1 MKKNCIFL
9 LLDSVTFDS
18 INSKKTSSILFP
30 NLHYLA
36 TKFNFKKCVSNSN
49 CTQFVLPSLFSMS
62 MPLDEGGY
70 DYGIK
75 YRKKALM
82 EILQNEGYTTAIFS
96 NCNQMGA
103 DNGYDRGANENI
115 NSFDYRLIIEQKIN
129 RVILSKF
136 NKDVD
141 KPNRDEELV
150 SEYKNLIFEIK
161 NRIKEADTLIWSK
174 KLKKINLSIVDKI
187 DDELKLIEKDPE
199 VVKKKL
205 ITINPASIWRFLGE
219 GNLKSLRFYISRIL
233 GSIIWRLKFF
243 ITKSKLP
250 ITILG
255 HITINIIDSF
265 DIFKKKV
272 KELKKPYF
280 IYHHIMDLHDCENLN
295 SFSYF
300 FKKLMNYP
308 KWIKNTRNLRR
319 KRKFLYDSTLMLV
332 DNYIGKILQILDSN
346 TLLFITSDH
355 GHRKSLK
362 KQISRSYITDD
373 YFNEMHGEDIEVPLI
388 SNINLVNENKRED
401 YLFDSILVSKKI
413 ISELDIDVYKYLE
426 VKDDSKEYIISEHAG
441 RGNFN
446 LYKDL
451 YFTISSSKFRMIAA
465 FIGSELFIKFYNLD
479 QDIDEMN
486 DVSKDKNYAEIMNKM
501 FNYLKTSRREI
512 VLKKLNMLN
521 KVNNQFIQI

>member
-9 LLDSVTFDS
+9 LLDSVTFDA

-30 NLHYLA
+30 NLYYLA
-36 TKFNFKKCVSNSN
+36 TKFNFKKCISNSN

-75 YRKKALM
+75 YRKLAFM
-82 EILQNEGYTTAIFS
+82 EILQNEEYKTLIFS

-103 DNGYDRGANENI
+103 DNGYDRGASENI
-115 NSFDYRLIIEQKIN
+115 NSFDYRLILEQKLN
-129 RVILSKF
+129 RVILSKY
-136 NKDVD
+136 NKDID
-141 KPNRDEELV
+141 KPNRDEELLIG
-150 SEYKNLIFEIK
+150 YKKLIGEIK
-161 NRIKEADTLIWSK
+161 KKIDEADTTIWNK
-174 KLKKINLSIVDKI
+174 KLKKINLGLCQKI
-187 DDELKLIEKDPE
+187 NEEIKLIEREPE
-199 VVKKKL
+199 VIKKKL
-205 ITINPASIWRFLGE
+205 LTINPASIWLFLG
-219 GNLKSLRFYISRIL
+219 NDKLKSMGFYIKRIF
-233 GSIIWRLKFF
+233 GSISWRLKYY
-243 ITKSKLP
+243 ISKSKLP
-250 ITILG
+250 VTFLG

-265 DIFKKKV
+265 SVFKKKIS
-272 KELKKPYF
+272 ELEKPYF
-280 IYHHIMDLHDCENLN
+280 VYHHIMDLHDYENFN
-295 SFSYF
+295 SFSSF
-300 FKKLMNYP
+300 FKKILNYP
-308 KWIKNTRNLRR
+308 KWFKNTRNLKR

-362 KQISRSYITDD
+362 KQISRSYLTSD

-388 SNINLVNENKRED
+388 SNINLTEKDKSDD

-413 ISELDIDVYKYLE
+413 ISELDIDLHKYFKA
-426 VKDDSKEYIISEHAG
+426 KDDNKEYIISEHAG

-451 YFTISSSKFRMIAA
+451 YFTISSLEFRMVVA
-465 FIGSELFIKFYNLD
+465 FIGSELFIKFYNINKD
-479 QDIDEMN
+479 VDETNDI
-486 DVSKDKNYAEIMNKM
+486 SKDQNYSKKMKEM
-501 FNYLKTSRREI
+501 FNYLKTNRREI
-512 VLKKLNMLN
+512 LSEKLNMLK